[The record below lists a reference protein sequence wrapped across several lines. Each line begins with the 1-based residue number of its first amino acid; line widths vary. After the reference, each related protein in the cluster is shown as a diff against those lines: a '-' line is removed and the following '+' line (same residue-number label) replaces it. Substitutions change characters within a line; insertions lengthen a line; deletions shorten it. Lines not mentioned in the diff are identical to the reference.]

1 MTSSIDTIRRLAGLS
16 PGEYTIPERKDM
28 ITTIA
33 NNAKSKGLSAEE
45 LEQYNVFPIID
56 INRDKITYVVNPES
70 VSYNESKS
78 DTSKLNK
85 EDKKS
90 ILRREINSPTG
101 DHIVII
107 CRNSSDSMKLPT
119 ANFWCESVNSDYIS
133 NVTQA
138 QPLLDSYQGRFLWYY
153 GIKKS
158 IKPKKGGHPRRRGT
172 FRQQRFKRTTSKSR
186 RRATR
191 RTHRR
196 V

>member
-56 INRDKITYVVNPES
+56 INRDKITYVVNPGS

-90 ILRREINSPTG
+90 ILRSEIDIPNGPNG

-153 GIKKS
+153 GIKK
-158 IKPKKGGHPRRRGT
+158 PKKGGHPRRRGT
-172 FRQQRFKRTTSKSR
+172 FRQRRFKRTTSKSR